1 MLKGLEII
9 KMKYKPFYEQCPWL
23 WVFMISESYDIA
35 GSHFQKIY
43 KAAK

>member
-1 MLKGLEII
+1 MSNAHDCGI
-9 KMKYKPFYEQCPWL
+9 C
-23 WVFMISESYDIA
+23 MISESYDIA